1 MCLIIKTDNPNKLNL
16 NLLQT
21 AYNNNSDGF
30 GVMFCNKGKLHTQ
43 KIVPKTFKDIE
54 KLWSKYKDLDVPMG
68 LHFRFNT
75 NGDTVRAMSHP
86 FQILSKA
93 KGDSRDIWVM
103 HNGPQLPTPMI
114 DNNKSDTHQF
124 VKWVLRPQLS
134 ANPKLLYNAEWQEM
148 IEELIGTDKLLFL
161 DGNTKEFVIYNEDE
175 GKDIENVGWLSN
187 TYSIQPSFTSTRDY
201 EYDFETNTMKKK
213 DNWKYDDDDWG
224 YGGHYSGVYSTPRKP
239 HKTSSWYGKVDD
251 NHKINEDVIRKEN
264 QSDVYGRDLID
275 KDYTATAH
283 YDEGGKYSHTT
294 YEPTASGKSKDLV
307 PYTQIDPNYAEK
319 TKLDKTHVLNG
330 NRKDMESNEQRDMY
344 LDNMYNGQHLE
355 WEDVCYRDLDELIE
369 LCEDN
374 PVGVAKYIYNLV
386 LGGIYDK

>member
-1 MCLIIKTDNPNKLNL
+1 MCLIIKTDNPNKLSL
-16 NLLQT
+16 NLLET

-93 KGDSRDIWVM
+93 KGDSRDMWVM

-114 DNNKSDTHQF
+114 DDNKSDTHQF

-148 IEELIGTDKLLFL
+148 VEELIGTDKLLFL
-161 DGNTKEFVIYNEDE
+161 DGKTKEFVIYNEEE

-187 TYSIQPSFTSTRDY
+187 TYSIQPSFSSIRDY

-213 DNWKYDDDDWG
+213 NNWCYEDDDWG
-224 YGGHYSGVYSTPRKP
+224 YGGHYSGYSYRSDKKP
-239 HKTSSWYGKVDD
+239 HKESAWYGKVDSD
-251 NHKINEDVIRKEN
+251 HKINEDVIRKEN
-264 QSDVYGRDLID
+264 QSDVYGRVID
-275 KDYTATAH
+275 SDYTATTH
-283 YDEGGKYSHTT
+283 YDNTGKYSHTT
-294 YEPTASGKSKDLV
+294 YEPTTKGKGKELV
-307 PYTQIDPNYAEK
+307 PYQQIDPAMK
-319 TKLDKTHVLNG
+319 DKTEPNKNHVLNG
-330 NRKDMESNEQRDMY
+330 NKKCMESMEQRDMY
-344 LDNMYNGQHLE
+344 LDNMWNGKHLE
-355 WEDVCYRDLDELIE
+355 WEDVCYRDMEELQD
-369 LCEDN
+369 LCEEN
-374 PVGVAKYIYNLV
+374 PRGVAKYIYELV
-386 LGGIYDK
+386 LGGMYDQ